1 MTAAEKLA
9 QVMLREKTAKK
20 RKYQS
25 TRKYRSGVRT
35 GIRAAMSH
43 AGMDDAKILQTFGR
57 TYGQADTAQQAAR
70 KNLRYYG
77 RGLYTGRGSFWGDA
91 WNAAKSGW
99 EATSGARG
107 MLGEAARSG
116 TFGATGVALG
126 NVSKMLGTGA
136 YISND
141 LVNQGQGGPDGVPSF
156 SAPSDQGVIL
166 SNSEFVSDVY
176 GPESAAQ
183 FQNLTFDVN
192 PGLFK
197 TFPWL
202 SQVAA
207 NYEEYELK
215 QLIFTY
221 KPTITDFV
229 STNGQVGS
237 VIMATQY
244 NVADAPFTNKQDMMH
259 YAGSMATKVSQ
270 GMLHGVECDPNK
282 NSGSPGKYIRSGEIL
297 VGQDQT
303 TYDLGVLNIAIC
315 NTPAE
320 FNSQALGELWV
331 SYTVC
336 LRKPKFYVAEGSAIV
351 QDKLYLLPPSPTT
364 SANINNMKVYPAQQN
379 RIGGQLFTVGG
390 NPYIFGYTFPATTQ
404 GTFKVRVKLF
414 QNTAG
419 SNSSGQFT
427 VGVTN
432 NGLAMFPVYDL
443 LTIYPQ
449 TLVTVGLPAWS
460 WYLQSNETVAGQERF
475 CTIIEADIRVETATS
490 AGSVIDNTIT
500 FTNNNTLGFPDWAAV
515 EIEVVNYNNYFD
527 YQGNGPVMLLD
538 EVTGQLAT
546 PVTQVV
552 P

>member
-1 MTAAEKLA
+1 MVSASEKLA
-9 QVMLREKTAKK
+9 NVLLREKRSKMAKK
-20 RKYQS
+20 AKKTTYRKAYRLGA
-25 TRKYRSGVRT
+25 RKALNYG
-35 GIRAAMSH
+35 GIDN
-43 AGMDDAKILQTFGR
+43 AGILARFGR
-57 TYGQADTAQQAAR
+57 TAGSASAEQR
-70 KNLRYYG
+70 VERGKLPYYG
-77 RGLYTGRGSFWGDA
+77 RGLYTGRGGFWDTLQSG
-91 WNAAKSGW
+91 WNATA
-99 EATSGARG
+99 GARG
-107 MLGEAARSG
+107 MLGDAARSG

-156 SAPSDQGVIL
+156 GAPSDQGVIL
-166 SNSEFVSDVY
+166 SNSEFVSDIY

-244 NVADAPFTNKQDMMH
+244 NVADSPFTNKQDMMH

-303 TYDLGVLNIAIC
+303 TYDLGVLNIAVC
-315 NTPAE
+315 NTPTE

-351 QDKLYLLPPSPTT
+351 QDKIYLLPPPPTT
-364 SANINNMKVYPAQQN
+364 EANVNNMLTYPAQQN
-379 RIGGQLFTVGG
+379 RIGGDVFRVTG
-390 NPYIFGYTFPATTQ
+390 NPYIFGYRFPATTQ
-404 GTFKVRVKLF
+404 GTFKVRFKMF
-414 QNTAG
+414 QNQAG
-419 SNSSGQFT
+419 SNSSGQFN
-427 VGVTN
+427 VIVTN
-432 NGLAMFPVYDL
+432 PDLAMFKVKDL
-443 LTIYPQ
+443 LTTYPLSP
-449 TLVTVGLPAWS
+449 TTAGLPAWD
-460 WYLQSNETVAGQERF
+460 WFVQSNELVAGQERA
-475 CTIIEADIRVETATS
+475 CTIVEADIRVETATS
-490 AGSVIDNTIT
+490 AGSIVDNVISINWG
-500 FTNNNTLGFPDWAAV
+500 TLGFPNFTAI

-527 YQGNGPVMLLD
+527 YRGDGPVMLLD
-538 EVTGQLAT
+538 ETNLCCN
-546 PVTQVV
+546 
-552 P
+552 